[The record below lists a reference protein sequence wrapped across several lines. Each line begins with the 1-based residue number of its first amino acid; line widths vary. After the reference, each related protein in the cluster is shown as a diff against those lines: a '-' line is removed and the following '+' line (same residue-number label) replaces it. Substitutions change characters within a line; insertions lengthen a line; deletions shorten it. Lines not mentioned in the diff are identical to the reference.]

1 MVEGW
6 SKWRMDGLV
15 TPLPLRMGG
24 PVALLRTATTA
35 TLDGKALR
43 ERMFGFCSVTV
54 TVVTVKKWDTILL
67 VNSL

>member
-15 TPLPLRMGG
+15 TPFPLRMGG

-35 TLDGKALR
+35 TLDGKGLDR
-43 ERMFGFCSVTV
+43 ENIWFLFRYSYSCYS
-54 TVVTVKKWDTILL
+54 
-67 VNSL
+67 